1 MALSVTKYLDAG
13 YPVLYVRTSEHN
25 RALDE
30 ILADLRS
37 GGLLETLSVMVW
49 KSTTGL
55 YDLGARKPKEESVAD
70 SFIDALSWIG
80 SAHDGEDAPAGD
92 RLYIMFNPKEF
103 LKNPVA
109 LQHLKDA
116 AYAIRAASSYIVLVG
131 CSMDIPEEIED
142 VVTIIDLELPDK
154 KQIKDIFA
162 SVTGAYSASLGR
174 EVSDD
179 ELETAAENALGLS
192 AFKAENAISLSIVAS
207 KGIDIQLI
215 RKEKQLAVKQTGVLE
230 YIHHRETLENLGGF
244 DNLKE
249 HVLKRKRYFSDYR
262 AALDFG
268 LRPPKGLMLVGI
280 AGCVAGDTEVL
291 YRRGKRRAGRR
302 ITVENLYRKFNGL
315 RSSTRPWEADCDTFL
330 PSYSAETGRIAYNRV
345 VGVYDKGRKDCLR
358 IITDCAGSV
367 VLTADHPVLNADG
380 LFHPAGEIA
389 VGDELLVRGS
399 MLARGGKAKGRN
411 LFGQGRVTVDSLS
424 YYPSGAKQVV
434 TDRKTGV
441 TYFYRRTH
449 RARLVVEAHMN
460 RLSLEELIHILRNDP
475 NRAKK
480 LTYLPNTVEVHHLDE
495 NPRNDALS
503 NLMVLP
509 RKEHVLHH
517 AGEERFNKEYVK
529 TARVVGIEH
538 AGERAV
544 YDISMEEPT
553 CNFVVNDGIIVHNTG
568 KSLTAKCISA
578 ALELPLY
585 KFDVGAVFKGV
596 VGQSESAIRNALKM
610 AEKVAPCVLL
620 IDEME
625 KLLAGLESSGKSDS
639 GVTSRVVGTFLTW
652 MQETP
657 APIYKVATCNTL
669 RNLDS
674 ALFRRGRW
682 DAVFAVDLP
691 TAREREQ
698 IFAIHLAR
706 RGRDADRFDLKA
718 LADVTMHF
726 VGAEIE
732 SVVDEALYIAFDA
745 GRELTSDDLVRV
757 ARGVVPISKTDEE
770 GINAFR
776 AWMAARA
783 TPVSK
788 QEAVR
793 AEGGKKLRNL
803 RVS

>member
-280 AGCVAGDTEVL
+280 AGA
-291 YRRGKRRAGRR
+291 
-302 ITVENLYRKFNGL
+302 
-315 RSSTRPWEADCDTFL
+315 
-330 PSYSAETGRIAYNRV
+330 
-345 VGVYDKGRKDCLR
+345 
-358 IITDCAGSV
+358 
-367 VLTADHPVLNADG
+367 
-380 LFHPAGEIA
+380 
-389 VGDELLVRGS
+389 
-399 MLARGGKAKGRN
+399 
-411 LFGQGRVTVDSLS
+411 
-424 YYPSGAKQVV
+424 
-434 TDRKTGV
+434 
-441 TYFYRRTH
+441 
-449 RARLVVEAHMN
+449 
-460 RLSLEELIHILRNDP
+460 
-475 NRAKK
+475 
-480 LTYLPNTVEVHHLDE
+480 
-495 NPRNDALS
+495 
-503 NLMVLP
+503 
-509 RKEHVLHH
+509 
-517 AGEERFNKEYVK
+517 
-529 TARVVGIEH
+529 
-538 AGERAV
+538 
-544 YDISMEEPT
+544 
-553 CNFVVNDGIIVHNTG
+553 G
-568 KSLTAKCISA
+568 KSLSAKCISA

-652 MQETP
+652 MQETQ

-732 SVVDEALYIAFDA
+732 SVVDEALYVAFDA